1 MARQRE
7 DPRGMSQKE
16 LKVFLWPQSVAVIGA
31 SDTPGTWGSFI
42 MEGLLTWKYQGKI
55 FPVNR
60 NGNLVYGIASY
71 RDVREIPEGVE
82 LAVVAVPQE
91 VLEETLKGCASR
103 GVKGVTVISA
113 GFGEVDREGKAREKY
128 LRDLASSLGLRLLGP
143 NVSGTFNLHFGFN
156 ASGAPA
162 RQLVPSPLA
171 AVCQGGYAFYD
182 LLAAGGGRNMGV
194 GWFVHTGNECDLEV
208 TDFLELL
215 GEDPQVK
222 GLLMYLEALRNPR
235 RFMEVARKLSME
247 KPILVFKAGATS
259 GGARAAQSHTGA
271 LSGEE
276 RIYTGAFR
284 QAGVLM
290 CPAIELLLSLGHVLV
305 ERPFMKGNRVGIMTM
320 GGSWGV
326 SLTDELERRG
336 MLVPELSP
344 GLQRCLRSLGMPE
357 RASTKNPVDIGAAGI
372 SYHLT
377 PSNVVQMAREMLF
390 SEELDGLIF
399 HGLGRPGL
407 ARQREADRAR
417 GVFLKVEVSLM
428 REVQALEKETG
439 KPVLLGCCLSPWES
453 QAVCD
458 LNLEKIR
465 TYQRL
470 DEMAWALALLMQRW
484 RHLREEGISQ
494 FTRSG

>member
-1 MARQRE
+1 MIHE
-7 DPRGMSQKE
+7 E

-42 MEGLLTWKYQGKI
+42 MEGLLSWKYPGRI

-60 NGNLVYGIASY
+60 NGNLVYGIPSF

-91 VLEETLKGCASR
+91 ALQETLIGCASR
-103 GVKGVTVISA
+103 GVKGVTVVSA
-113 GFGEVDREGKAREKY
+113 GFGEVDTQGEAREKG
-128 LRDLASSLGLRLLGP
+128 LRNLASFLGMRLLGP

-162 RQLVPSPLA
+162 RQLVPSSMA
-171 AVCQGGYAFYD
+171 AICQGGYAFYD
-182 LLAAGGGRNMGV
+182 LLAAGGARKMGV

-215 GEDPQVK
+215 GNEPQVK
-222 GLLMYLEALRNPR
+222 GLLMYLEVLRNPR
-235 RFMEVARKLSME
+235 RFMMVAKELSRL
-247 KPILVFKAGATS
+247 KPILVFKAGETG
-259 GGARAAQSHTGA
+259 GGARAARSHTGA
-271 LSGEE
+271 LCGEH
-276 RIYTGAFR
+276 RIYAGAFR

-290 CPAIELLLSLGHVLV
+290 CPNIELLLSLGHMLV
-305 ERPFMKGNRVGIMTM
+305 ERPLMKGNRVGIMTM

-326 SLTDELERRG
+326 SLTDELEKRG

-344 GLQRCLRSLGMPE
+344 SLQRTLKDLGMPE

-377 PSNVVQMAREMLF
+377 PSNVVNMAREMLF

-399 HGLGRPGL
+399 HGLGRPGM
-407 ARQREADRAR
+407 AREREADRAR
-417 GVFLKVEVSLM
+417 GVFLNVEVSLM
-428 REVQALEKETG
+428 KEVQALEKETG

-458 LNLEKIR
+458 LNLEGIR
-465 TYQRL
+465 MYQRL
-470 DEMAWALALLMQRW
+470 DEMAWGLALLMQRG
-484 RHLREEGISQ
+484 RYLKQENCSQ
-494 FTRSG
+494 GFGDVSRPNAG

>member
-1 MARQRE
+1 MTQE
-7 DPRGMSQKE
+7 G

-42 MEGLLTWKYQGKI
+42 MEGLLTWKYPGKI

-60 NGNLVYGIASY
+60 NGTMVYGIPSY
-71 RDVREIPEGVE
+71 RDIRDIPERVE
-82 LAVVAVPQE
+82 LAVVAVPQQ
-91 VLEETLKGCASR
+91 VLEETLIGCAAR
-103 GVKGVTVISA
+103 GVKGVTLISA
-113 GFGEVDREGKAREKY
+113 GFGEVDRQGQARERH
-128 LRDLASSLGLRLLGP
+128 LRDLASSLGMRLLGP

-182 LLAAGGGRNMGV
+182 LLAAGGPRKMGV

-215 GEDPQVK
+215 GEEPQVK
-222 GLLMYLEALRNPR
+222 GLVMYLEALRNPR
-235 RFMEVARKLSME
+235 RFMMVARELSRT
-247 KPILVFKAGATS
+247 KPILVFKAGQTS

-271 LSGEE
+271 LSGEHGM
-276 RIYTGAFR
+276 YAGAFR

-290 CPAIELLLSLGHVLV
+290 CPNIELLLSLGHILV
-305 ERPFMKGNRVGIMTM
+305 ERPLMKGNRVGIITM

-326 SLTDELERRG
+326 SLTDELEKRG
-336 MLVPELSP
+336 MSVPELSP
-344 GLQRCLRSLGMPE
+344 GLQSSLRGLGMPE

-377 PSNVVQMAREMLF
+377 PENVVKMAREMLV
-390 SEELDGLIF
+390 SEELDALIF
-399 HGLGRPGL
+399 HGLGRPGM
-407 ARQREADRAR
+407 AREREADRAR

-439 KPVLLGCCLSPWES
+439 RPVLLGCCLSPWES

-458 LNLEKIR
+458 LNFEGIR

-470 DEMAWALALLMQRW
+470 DEMAWGLALLMQRG
-484 RHLREEGISQ
+484 RYLKQEG
-494 FTRSG
+494 RS